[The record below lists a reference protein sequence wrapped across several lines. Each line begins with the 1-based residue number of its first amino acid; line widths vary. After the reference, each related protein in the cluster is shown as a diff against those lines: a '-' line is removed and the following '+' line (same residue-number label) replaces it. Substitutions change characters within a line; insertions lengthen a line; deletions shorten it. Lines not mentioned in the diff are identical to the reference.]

1 MCTTTTKTVTQGSH
15 FAETVKRFA
24 KGSVDGSARC
34 VSRFV
39 GPFVH
44 SGSSGRDGLLAG
56 EAVGGAGMAVRRI
69 GDFRGVLDTIRP
81 VRNQEDRS

>member
-1 MCTTTTKTVTQGSH
+1 MRTTTTKTVPQGSH

-24 KGSVDGSARC
+24 KGSIDGSVRC
-34 VSRFV
+34 VWRFV

-44 SGSSGRDGLLAG
+44 SGSRGRYGLLAG
-56 EAVGGAGMAVRRI
+56 EAVGRAGMAVQRI
-69 GDFRGVLDTIRP
+69 GDFRGVLDTIRR